1 MESYSILRFIDDQ
14 RSKIEY
20 ERRRIGNLKKN
31 IYQLFVKDDTDDDDD
46 DYDDEDDDNNDVIEI
61 DSDVEQKNDFIQDA
75 KDRKKTSVSCDIF
88 LLLLNIIISCHSFS

>member
-1 MESYSILRFIDDQ
+1 MMENYSILRFIDDQ

-31 IYQLFVKDDTDDDDD
+31 IYQLFVKDETDED
-46 DYDDEDDDNNDVIEI
+46 DYDDEDDNNNDVIEI

-75 KDRKKTSVSCDIF
+75 KDRKKASVSCDIL
-88 LLLLNIIISCHSFS
+88 LLLLNIIFFL

>member
-1 MESYSILRFIDDQ
+1 MENYSILRFIDDQ

-31 IYQLFVKDDTDDDDD
+31 IYQLFVKDETNEDDYDDDDD
-46 DYDDEDDDNNDVIEI
+46 NNNSNDVIEI

-75 KDRKKTSVSCDIF
+75 KDRKKTSVSYDIF
-88 LLLLNIIISCHSFS
+88 LLLLNIIFFL